1 MAEALL
7 AQAQQLINH
16 LSLVDQARLMEYLS
30 SRMEAAI
37 LSISSPSTMKSV
49 AQNDPWQA
57 FFKAGDELGSGT
69 IESSETMTSALLVM
83 RR

>member
-7 AQAQQLINH
+7 VQAQQLINH

-37 LSISSPSTMKSV
+37 LSISSPATMKSV
-49 AQNDPWQA
+49 DQDDPWQE
-57 FFKAGDELGSGT
+57 FFKAGDALGSNT
-69 IESSETMTSALLVM
+69 PERSATMTSALLVM